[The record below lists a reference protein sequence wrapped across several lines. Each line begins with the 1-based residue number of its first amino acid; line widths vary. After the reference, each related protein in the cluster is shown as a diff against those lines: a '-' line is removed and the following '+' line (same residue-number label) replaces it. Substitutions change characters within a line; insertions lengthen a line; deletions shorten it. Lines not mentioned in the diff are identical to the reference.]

1 MARVHTDYFGL
12 NKWAS
17 AILALFFGFI
27 FSPITRILD
36 RNIFAGILR
45 IILLFFG
52 IGIIFNIVDAILILI
67 NGNIFRMINL

>member
-1 MARVHTDYFGL
+1 MSRVHNDYFGL
-12 NKWAS
+12 NKWVS

-45 IILLFFG
+45 IVLVFLG
-52 IGIIFNIVDAILILI
+52 IGLIFNIIDAILILI